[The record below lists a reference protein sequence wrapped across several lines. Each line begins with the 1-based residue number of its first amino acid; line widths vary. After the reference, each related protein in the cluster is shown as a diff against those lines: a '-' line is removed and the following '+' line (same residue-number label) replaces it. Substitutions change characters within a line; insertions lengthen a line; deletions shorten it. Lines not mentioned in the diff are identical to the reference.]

1 MARERIGS
9 RPKKEKVSLVFKERP
24 KARSALFGKPMN
36 AKLTKGEEDY
46 FKVAELLTKGE
57 GVITAHQL
65 GAFFAQQYRFRFGT
79 DCIDYNWFNFS
90 KTAQSVKDYL
100 KLESNLELAQFF
112 AESFE
117 KYSKVRTK
125 LRLNEPLP
133 TVSTFK
139 RAFILEELRGNG
151 GTKFEGFY

>member
-9 RPKKEKVSLVFKERP
+9 SPKKEKVSLVFKERP
-24 KARSALFGKPMN
+24 KAKSALFGKSMN
-36 AKLTKGEEDY
+36 AKLTKAEEDY
-46 FKVAELLTKGE
+46 FKVAESIIKGE
-57 GVITAHQL
+57 GPIAAHQV
-65 GAFFAQQYRFRFGT
+65 GSFFAQQYRFRFGI

-100 KLESNLELAQFF
+100 KIESNLELAQFF

-125 LRLNEPLP
+125 LGLNESLP

-151 GTKFEGFY
+151 GSKFEGFY